1 MTPAATFDS
10 SADFPQTFGAL
21 LRESARRHP
30 DRAAVVGYRGGAR
43 PENRVA
49 TTYAGLDR
57 AADRLAHALARAG
70 YAKTPDR
77 PGRWLAILSP
87 NDADYAAVHFGAARA
102 GCPLAHVSVRAN
114 RAGRA
119 EMLAGVRAELLFVHA
134 GLADQARALLAGSP
148 ALERIVVIGGAAGPD
163 SLDAFTA
170 DALDG
175 APPAAVH
182 PDDPAAVTFSSGSTG
197 APKGI
202 LVSHRN
208 RTLASCLGAQAFEL
222 ADDDVM
228 ACTTPLFH
236 VAGLFMWLQIGI
248 RRGLTVVLL
257 EKWAPDLFADAVE
270 RDGATAAFLVPSQV
284 TALLDDTASAAR
296 IRQDGGG
303 LRHLNVSGAP
313 MPSGLLERALDAWPG
328 LEIVEHYGQ
337 SESCPLAYRPAAFA
351 RLKPMSAGRP
361 CVEMAV
367 LDGAGRPL
375 PQGEAGEVAS
385 RGEHTLLGYVGDDT
399 GGDTG
404 DDAGGDIG
412 EDTGD
417 GAGLAALR
425 AGDGWLRT
433 GDIGRIDEDGFLHL
447 IDRSKD
453 VIVSGGENIFPA
465 EVERALYL
473 HPAIRECAVFGV
485 PDDRWGEV
493 PAAHVVANGAGSGDA
508 ADGGGTDGGGAD
520 GSGLPDEAALI
531 DFVAGHIPRYKRPRF
546 VKFVDALPRTAIGK
560 IQKNRIRAE
569 YWKGRD
575 RAI

>member
-1 MTPAATFDS
+1 MPDGA
-10 SADFPQTFGAL
+10 ADFPQTFGAL

-30 DRAAVVGYRGGAR
+30 DKAAVVGYRGGAR
-43 PENRVA
+43 SENRVA
-49 TTYAGLDR
+49 LSYAGLDK
-57 AADRLAHALARAG
+57 AADRLANALVREG
-70 YAKTPDR
+70 YAKTADR

-87 NDADYAAVHFGAARA
+87 NDIDYAAVHFGAARA
-102 GCPLAHVSVRAN
+102 GCPLAHVSVRATA
-114 RAGRA
+114 AGRA
-119 EMLAGVRAELLFVHA
+119 EMLAGVGAELLFVHA
-134 GLADQARALLAGSP
+134 DLADEARALRAG
-148 ALERIVVIGGAAGPD
+148 AATLGRIVVIGGAAGPD
-163 SLDAFTA
+163 SLDALTA
-170 DALDG
+170 GTPDG
-175 APPAAVH
+175 APPVEVL

-197 APKGI
+197 APKGV

-222 ADDDVM
+222 ADGDVLG
-228 ACTTPLFH
+228 CTTPLFH

-248 RRGLTVVLL
+248 RRGLTVAML
-257 EKWAPDLFADAVE
+257 EKWAPDLFADAIG
-270 RDGATAAFLVPSQV
+270 RDGVTAAFLVPSQV
-284 TALLDDTASAAR
+284 TALLDDPVSARR
-296 IRQDGGG
+296 IRTGQGG
-303 LRHLNVSGAP
+303 LRHLNISGAP
-313 MPSGLLERALDAWPG
+313 MPSGLLERALAAWPG

-351 RLKPMSAGRP
+351 RSKPLSAGRP

-367 LDGAGRPL
+367 LDRDGRPL

-385 RGEHTLLGYVGDDT
+385 RGAHTLLGYIGDGIGDDT
-399 GGDTG
+399 G
-404 DDAGGDIG
+404 AGA
-412 EDTGD
+412 E
-417 GAGLAALR
+417 LADLQ

-473 HPAIRECAVFGV
+473 HPAVRECAVFGV

-493 PAAHVVANGAGSGDA
+493 PAAHVVANGADLPGNGSPDETGPA
-508 ADGGGTDGGGAD
+508 
-520 GSGLPDEAALI
+520 DEAALI
-531 DFVAGHIPRYKRPRF
+531 DFVAARIPRYKRPRF
-546 VKFVDALPRTAIGK
+546 IRFVDALPRTAIGK

-569 YWKGRD
+569 YWKGRE

>member
-1 MTPAATFDS
+1 MTAREA
-10 SADFPQTFGAL
+10 ADFPQTFGAL
-21 LRESARRHP
+21 LRESAARHP
-30 DRAAVVGYRGGAR
+30 DRTAVAGYRKGVRRAH
-43 PENRVA
+43 
-49 TTYAGLDR
+49 TFAGLDR
-57 AADRLAHALARAG
+57 AANRLANMLVRG
-70 YAKTPDR
+70 GFAKTAER

-87 NDADYAAVHFGAARA
+87 NDIDCAAVHFGAARA

-114 RAGRA
+114 QAGRA
-119 EMLAGVRAELLFVHA
+119 EMLAGVGAELLFVDADLA
-134 GLADQARALLAGSP
+134 GNARALLAASP
-148 ALERIVVIGGAAGPD
+148 TLERIVVIGGAAGPD
-163 SLDAFTA
+163 SLDAFIA
-170 DALDG
+170 G
-175 APPAAVH
+175 APETDPPVDVQ

-197 APKGI
+197 APKGV

-208 RTLASCLGAQAFEL
+208 RALASCLGAQAFEL

-248 RRGLTVVLL
+248 RRGLTVMLL
-257 EKWAPDLFADAVE
+257 EKWAPDQFADAVA
-270 RDGATAAFLVPSQV
+270 RDGATAAFLVPAQV
-284 TALLDDTASAAR
+284 TALLDDAEAAAR
-296 IRQDGGG
+296 IRRDGGG
-303 LRHLNVSGAP
+303 LRHLNISGAP
-313 MPSGLLERALDAWPG
+313 MPSGLLDRALAAWPG

-351 RLKPMSAGRP
+351 RSKPMSAGRP

-375 PQGEAGEVAS
+375 PNGEAGEVAS
-385 RGEHTLLGYVGDDT
+385 RGAHTLLGYIGD
-399 GGDTG
+399 
-404 DDAGGDIG
+404 
-412 EDTGD
+412 ED
-417 GAGLAALR
+417 GAGEGLAELR

-465 EVERALYL
+465 EVERALYR
-473 HPAIRECAVFGV
+473 HPAVRECAVFGI
-485 PDDRWGEV
+485 PDDKWGEV
-493 PAAHVVANGAGSGDA
+493 PAAHVVANGAGGGR
-508 ADGGGTDGGGAD
+508 DGGESD

-531 DFVAGHIPRYKRPRF
+531 DFVAAQIPRYKRPRF
-546 VKFVDALPRTAIGK
+546 VKFVDTLPRTAIGK

-569 YWKGRD
+569 YWKGRE

>member
-1 MTPAATFDS
+1 MTPAVTSDGP
-10 SADFPQTFGAL
+10 ADFPQTFGAL

-43 PENRVA
+43 SENRVA
-49 TTYAGLDR
+49 MTYSALDR
-57 AADRLAHALARAG
+57 AAGRLAHALARAG
-70 YAKTPDR
+70 YAKTADR

-87 NDADYAAVHFGAARA
+87 NEIDYAAVHFGAARA

-114 RAGRA
+114 AAGRA
-119 EMLAGVRAELLFVHA
+119 EMLAGVGAELLFVHA
-134 GLADQARALLAGSP
+134 DLAGEARALLAGLP

-170 DALDG
+170 DAPDG
-175 APPAAVH
+175 GPPAAVH

-197 APKGI
+197 APKGV

-222 ADDDVM
+222 ANDDVM

-270 RDGATAAFLVPSQV
+270 RDGTTAAFLVPSQV
-284 TALLDDTASAAR
+284 TALLDDGVSAGR
-296 IRQDGGG
+296 IRRAGGG
-303 LRHLNVSGAP
+303 LRHLNISGAP
-313 MPSGLLERALDAWPG
+313 MPSGLLERALSAWPG

-351 RLKPMSAGRP
+351 RTKPMSAGRP

-375 PQGEAGEVAS
+375 PHGEAGEVAS
-385 RGEHTLLGYVGDDT
+385 RGAHTLLGYIGDDT
-399 GGDTG
+399 GD
-404 DDAGGDIG
+404 DIG
-412 EDTGD
+412 AGE
-417 GAGLAALR
+417 GLAALQ

-433 GDIGRIDEDGFLHL
+433 GDIGRIDDDGFLHL

-473 HPAIRECAVFGV
+473 HPAVRECAVFGV
-485 PDDRWGEV
+485 PDDKWGEV
-493 PAAHVVANGAGSGDA
+493 PAAHVVPNGADMPGE
-508 ADGGGTDGGGAD
+508 GAPD
-520 GSGLPDEAALI
+520 ETGPPDEATLI
-531 DFVAGHIPRYKRPRF
+531 DFVAGQIPRYKCPRF

-569 YWKGRD
+569 YWKGRK

>member
-1 MTPAATFDS
+1 VTAREFG
-10 SADFPQTFGAL
+10 DFPQTFGAL
-21 LRESARRHP
+21 LRESAMRHP
-30 DRAAVVGYRGGAR
+30 GRAAVVGYRGGERLALSY
-43 PENRVA
+43 A
-49 TTYAGLDR
+49 TLDR
-57 AADRLAHALARAG
+57 AADRLANALVSEG

-114 RAGRA
+114 EAGRA
-119 EMLAGVRAELLFVHA
+119 EMLARVGAELLFVHA
-134 GLADQARALLAGSP
+134 GLADEACALLAASP
-148 ALERIVVIGGAAGPD
+148 TLKRVVVIGGGKRTEL
-163 SLDAFTA
+163 LDAFVA
-170 DALDG
+170 G
-175 APPAAVH
+175 APEADPPVAVL
-182 PDDPAAVTFSSGSTG
+182 PDDPASVTFSSGSTG
-197 APKGI
+197 APKGV

-257 EKWAPDLFADAVE
+257 EKWAPDLFADAIE

-284 TALLDDTASAAR
+284 TALLDDPAAAAR
-296 IRQDGGG
+296 VRQGGGG
-303 LRHLNVSGAP
+303 LRHLNISGAP
-313 MPSGLLERALDAWPG
+313 MPSGLLDRALGAWPG
-328 LEIVEHYGQ
+328 LDIVEHYGQ

-351 RLKPMSAGRP
+351 RAKPMSAGRP

-367 LDGAGRPL
+367 LDGTGRPL

-385 RGEHTLLGYVGDDT
+385 RGEHTLLGYIGN
-399 GGDTG
+399 
-404 DDAGGDIG
+404 DIG
-412 EDTGD
+412 GDTGD
-417 GAGLAALR
+417 GAGLADLR

-465 EVERALYL
+465 EVERALYR
-473 HPAIRECAVFGV
+473 HPAVSECAVFGV
-485 PDDRWGEV
+485 PDDKWGEV
-493 PAAHVVANGAGSGDA
+493 PAAHVVANGAAWDGAAPDDA
-508 ADGGGTDGGGAD
+508 RDTT
-520 GSGLPDEAALI
+520 GLPDEAALI
-531 DFVAGHIPRYKRPRF
+531 DFVATQIPRYKRPRF
-546 VKFVDALPRTAIGK
+546 VKFVETLPRTAIGK
-560 IQKNRIRAE
+560 IQKNVIRSE
-569 YWKGRD
+569 YWKGRE

>member
-1 MTPAATFDS
+1 MTPAVTSDRP
-10 SADFPQTFGAL
+10 ADFPQTFGAL
-21 LRESARRHP
+21 LRESARRYP
-30 DRAAVVGYRGGAR
+30 DKAAVVGYRGGTR
-43 PENRVA
+43 RENRVA
-49 TTYAGLDR
+49 TTYARLDR
-57 AADRLAHALARAG
+57 AADRLANALARNG
-70 YAKTPDR
+70 YAKSADR

-87 NDADYAAVHFGAARA
+87 NDVDYAAVHFGAARA

-114 RAGRA
+114 QAGRA
-119 EMLAGVRAELLFVHA
+119 EMLAGVGAELLFVHA
-134 GLADQARALLAGSP
+134 GLAGDARALLAGLP

-170 DALDG
+170 DAPDRD
-175 APPAAVH
+175 PPVTVH

-197 APKGI
+197 APKGV

-208 RTLASCLGAQAFEL
+208 RTLASCLGARAFEL

-257 EKWAPDLFADAVE
+257 EKWAPDLFADAIE
-270 RDGATAAFLVPSQV
+270 RDGASAAFLVPSQV
-284 TALLDDTASAAR
+284 TALLDDSVAAR
-296 IRQDGGG
+296 RIRTGEGG
-303 LRHLNVSGAP
+303 LRHLNISGAP
-313 MPSGLLERALDAWPG
+313 MPSGLLERALGAWPG

-351 RLKPMSAGRP
+351 RLKPMSAGLP

-375 PQGEAGEVAS
+375 PQGEAGDVAS
-385 RGEHTLLGYVGDDT
+385 RGGHTLLGYIGDD
-399 GGDTG
+399 GGADTG
-404 DDAGGDIG
+404 EDIG
-412 EDTGD
+412 G

-473 HPAIRECAVFGV
+473 HPAVRECAVFGV
-485 PDDRWGEV
+485 PDDKWGEV
-493 PAAHVVANGAGSGDA
+493 PAAHVVANGAAMPGE
-508 ADGGGTDGGGAD
+508 GAPEGAPD
-520 GSGLPDEAALI
+520 DTSAETGPPDEAALI
-531 DFVAGHIPRYKRPRF
+531 EFVAGQIPRYKRPRF
-546 VKFVDALPRTAIGK
+546 IRFVDALPRTAIGK

-569 YWKGRD
+569 YWKGRE

>member
-1 MTPAATFDS
+1 MTAQDFAP
-10 SADFPQTFGAL
+10 FPQTFGAL

-30 DRAAVVGYRGGAR
+30 GRAAVVGYRGGVRRAL
-43 PENRVA
+43 
-49 TTYAGLDR
+49 TYAALDR
-57 AADRLAHALARAG
+57 AADRLANALLRDG
-70 YAKTPDR
+70 YAKTADR

-87 NDADYAAVHFGAARA
+87 NDADYPAVHFGAARA

-114 RAGRA
+114 EAGRA
-119 EMLAGVRAELLFVHA
+119 EMLARVGAELLFVHA
-134 GLADQARALLAGSP
+134 GLAGEARALLAAS
-148 ALERIVVIGGAAGPD
+148 ATLERIVVIGGDGGGGPE
-163 SLDAFTA
+163 SLDGFIGEAAETE
-170 DALDG
+170 
-175 APPAAVH
+175 PPVDVR
-182 PDDPAAVTFSSGSTG
+182 PGDPAAVTFSSGSTG
-197 APKGI
+197 APKGV

-222 ADDDVM
+222 ADGDVLG
-228 ACTTPLFH
+228 CTTPLFH

-257 EKWAPDLFADAVE
+257 EKWAPDLFADAIE
-270 RDGATAAFLVPSQV
+270 RDGVTAAFLVPSQV
-284 TALLDDTASAAR
+284 TALLNDGASAQR
-296 IRQDGGG
+296 IRQGGAGNGGDGDGRGGG
-303 LRHLNVSGAP
+303 LRHLNISGAP

-351 RLKPMSAGRP
+351 RAKPMSAGRP

-385 RGEHTLLGYVGDDT
+385 RGAHTLLGYIGDDT
-399 GGDTG
+399 GDGD
-404 DDAGGDIG
+404 
-412 EDTGD
+412 GD
-417 GAGLAALR
+417 GAGLAALQ
-425 AGDGWLRT
+425 AGGGWLRT

-465 EVERALYL
+465 EVERALYR
-473 HPAIRECAVFGV
+473 HPAVRECAVFGV
-485 PDDRWGEV
+485 PDERWGEV
-493 PAAHVVANGAGSGDA
+493 PAAHVVP
-508 ADGGGTDGGGAD
+508 DGGGAAA
-520 GSGLPDEAALI
+520 GAESSGPALPDEAALI
-531 DFVAGHIPRYKRPRF
+531 EFVATQIPRYKRPRF

>member
-1 MTPAATFDS
+1 MTSAVTLDDA
-10 SADFPQTFGAL
+10 ADFPQTFGAL

-30 DRAAVVGYRGGAR
+30 DKAAVVGYRGGPR
-43 PENRVA
+43 PGNRVML
-49 TTYAGLDR
+49 TYAGLDR
-57 AADRLAHALARAG
+57 AADRLAHALVRGG
-70 YAKTPDR
+70 YAKTADR
-77 PGRWLAILSP
+77 PGRRLAILSP
-87 NDADYAAVHFGAARA
+87 NDTDYAAVHFGAARA
-102 GCPLAHVSVRAN
+102 GCPLAHVSVRATA
-114 RAGRA
+114 AGRA
-119 EMLAGVRAELLFVHA
+119 EMLAGVGAELLFVHA
-134 GLADQARALLAGSP
+134 GLADEARALLAG
-148 ALERIVVIGGAAGPD
+148 AATLARIVVIGGAAGPD

-170 DALDG
+170 DAQDC
-175 APPAAVH
+175 APPVAVH

-197 APKGI
+197 APKGV

-208 RTLASCLGAQAFEL
+208 RTLASCLGALAFEL
-222 ADDDVM
+222 ADDDVLG
-228 ACTTPLFH
+228 CTTPLFH

-248 RRGLTVVLL
+248 RRGLTVAML
-257 EKWAPDLFADAVE
+257 EKWAPDLFADAIG
-270 RDGATAAFLVPSQV
+270 RDGVTAAFLVPSQV
-284 TALLDDTASAAR
+284 TALLDDPVSARR
-296 IRQDGGG
+296 IRTGDGG
-303 LRHLNVSGAP
+303 LRHLNISGAP

-351 RLKPMSAGRP
+351 RSKPMSAGRP

-367 LDGAGRPL
+367 LDRDGRPL
-375 PQGEAGEVAS
+375 PRGEAGEVAS
-385 RGEHTLLGYVGDDT
+385 RGAHTLLGYIGDE
-399 GGDTG
+399 
-404 DDAGGDIG
+404 AGM
-412 EDTGD
+412 
-417 GAGLAALR
+417 AALQ

-473 HPAIRECAVFGV
+473 HPAVRECAVFGV

-493 PAAHVVANGAGSGDA
+493 PAAHVVANGADMPGEG
-508 ADGGGTDGGGAD
+508 
-520 GSGLPDEAALI
+520 ALI
-531 DFVAGHIPRYKRPRF
+531 EFVATEIPRYKRPRF

>member
-1 MTPAATFDS
+1 MTPAVTSDGP
-10 SADFPQTFGAL
+10 ADFPQTFGAL

-43 PENRVA
+43 RENRVA
-49 TTYAGLDR
+49 LTYAGLDR
-57 AADRLAHALARAG
+57 AAGRLANALVREG
-70 YAKTPDR
+70 YAKTADR

-87 NDADYAAVHFGAARA
+87 NEVDYAAVHFGAARA

-114 RAGRA
+114 TAGRA
-119 EMLAGVRAELLFVHA
+119 EMLAGVGAELLFVHA
-134 GLADQARALLAGSP
+134 GLADEARALVAG
-148 ALERIVVIGGAAGPD
+148 AATLKRIVVIGGAAGPD

-170 DALDG
+170 DAPDG
-175 APPAAVH
+175 DPPAAVH

-197 APKGI
+197 APKGV

-257 EKWAPDLFADAVE
+257 EKWAPDLFADATQ

-284 TALLDDTASAAR
+284 TALLDDPAAAAR
-296 IRQDGGG
+296 IRRQDGGG

-351 RLKPMSAGRP
+351 RTKPMSAGRP
-361 CVEMAV
+361 CVEMAG

-375 PQGEAGEVAS
+375 PPGEAGEVAS
-385 RGEHTLLGYVGDDT
+385 RGAHTLLGYVGE
-399 GGDTG
+399 
-404 DDAGGDIG
+404 DIG
-412 EDTGD
+412 EDTGG

-473 HPAIRECAVFGV
+473 HPAVRECAVFGV

-493 PAAHVVANGAGSGDA
+493 PAAHVVANGADMPGE
-508 ADGGGTDGGGAD
+508 GAPD
-520 GSGLPDEAALI
+520 ETGLPDEAALI
-531 DFVAGHIPRYKRPRF
+531 DFVAGRIPRYKRPRF

-569 YWKGRD
+569 YWKGRE